1 MIHGLI
7 AVNKEKGISSHALVA
22 RIRRLYKTKKAGHF
36 GTLDPTATG
45 LLLIALGQATRFFD
59 FYVKQDKLY
68 SGLIRF
74 GFATSTYD
82 SEGKPREPRQDIDLR
97 QIDLDT
103 LLAGFRGK
111 QWQMPPAFSA
121 KKFKGKPLYTY
132 ARRQQEVPISPVE
145 VSIHELTGRVVDPE
159 TLEFRALTSSGTY
172 IRSLAH
178 DLGQKVGVGAFLL
191 ELKREKIGAFSLE
204 KARTLAEIETLAE
217 AGNALQAVIPI
228 ESLLDEYP
236 KMIVNQAG
244 RRGICNGMAL
254 KAADVL
260 KIFPAPNTAYFRIFD
275 DEGKLLAIVQKEPQS
290 MSFKPYLVIPEDD
303 KGL

>member
-7 AVNKEKGISSHALVA
+7 AVNKEKGVSSHALVTS
-22 RIRRLYKTKKAGHF
+22 IRRLFKTKKAGHF

-45 LLLIALGQATRFFD
+45 LLLIALGHATRFFD
-59 FYVKQDKLY
+59 FYVKQNKLY

-82 SEGKPREPRQDIDLR
+82 SEGKPQKAKQSIDLQ
-97 QIDLDT
+97 QINLET

-111 QWQMPPAFSA
+111 QMQMPPAFSA

-132 ARRQQEVPISPVE
+132 ARRQQEVPINPVE
-145 VSIHELTGRVVDPE
+145 VSIHELTGRVIDHD

-178 DLGQKVGVGAFLL
+178 DLGQKVGVGAYLL
-191 ELKREKIGAFSLE
+191 ELKRERIGSFSLE
-204 KARTLAEIETLAE
+204 QAKTLAEIATLAE
-217 AGNALQAVIPI
+217 TGSGLQAVIPI

-236 KMIVNQAG
+236 KMIVNQTG
-244 RRGICNGMAL
+244 RRCICNGMAL
-254 KAADVL
+254 KAADIL

-275 DEGKLLAIVQKEPQS
+275 DEGKLLAIAQKEAKS
-290 MSFKPYLVIPEDD
+290 MSFKPYLVIPESEP
-303 KGL
+303 GN

>member
-22 RIRRLYKTKKAGHF
+22 RIRRLYQTNKAGHF

-59 FYVKQDKLY
+59 FYVKQNKLY

-82 SEGKPREPRQDIDLR
+82 SEGKPRQAKQDVDLC
-97 QIDLDT
+97 QIDLES
-103 LLAGFRGK
+103 LLAGFRGR
-111 QWQMPPAFSA
+111 QLQMPPAFSA

-132 ARRQQEVPISPVE
+132 ARRQQEVPINAVE
-145 VSIHELTGRVVDPE
+145 VTIHELTGRVIDRD

-178 DLGQKVGVGAFLL
+178 DLGQKVGVGAYLL
-191 ELKREKIGAFSLE
+191 ELKRERIGSFGLE
-204 KARTLAEIETLAE
+204 QAKTLTEIENLLE
-217 AGNALQAVIPI
+217 AGNGLQAVIPI
-228 ESLLDEYP
+228 ESLLDEFP
-236 KMIVNQAG
+236 KMIVSQTG
-244 RRGICNGMAL
+244 RRCICNGMAL

-260 KIFPAPNTAYFRIFD
+260 KIFPAQSTAYFRIFD
-275 DEGKLLAIVQKEPQS
+275 DEGKLLAIAQKEAHS
-290 MSFKPYLVIPEDD
+290 LSFKPYLVFPVEDD
-303 KGL
+303 TR

>member
-22 RIRRLYKTKKAGHF
+22 KIRCLYKTKKAGHF

-74 GFATSTYD
+74 GYATSTYD
-82 SEGKPREPRQDIDLR
+82 SEGKPREAKREVDLQKIDLE
-97 QIDLDT
+97 T

-111 QWQMPPAFSA
+111 QMQLPPAFSA

-132 ARRQQEVPISPVE
+132 ARRQQEVPIAPVA
-145 VSIHELTGRVVDPE
+145 VTIYELTGRALDRE

-178 DLGQKVGVGAFLL
+178 DLGQKVGVGAYLL
-191 ELKREKIGAFSLE
+191 ELKRERIGSFNLE
-204 KARTLAEIETLAE
+204 QAKTLGEIEALAE

-228 ESLLDEYP
+228 EMLLDEYP
-236 KMIVNQAG
+236 KMIVSQSG
-244 RRGICNGMAL
+244 RRCICNGMAL

-275 DEGKLLAIVQKEPQS
+275 DEGKLLAIAQKEPQA
-290 MSFKPYLVIPEDD
+290 MSFKPYLVIPADD
-303 KGL
+303 DTH

>member
-7 AVNKEKGISSHALVA
+7 AVNKEKGISSHALVT
-22 RIRRLYKTKKAGHF
+22 RIRKIYKTKKAGHF

-82 SEGKPREPRQDIDLR
+82 SEGKPQEPKQNVDLYEIDLE
-97 QIDLDT
+97 T

-111 QWQMPPAFSA
+111 QLQMPPAFSA
-121 KKFKGKPLYTY
+121 KKFKGKPMYTY
-132 ARRQQEVPISPVE
+132 ARRQQIVPIAPVP
-145 VSIHELTGRVVDPE
+145 VSIHELTGRVVDHE
-159 TLEFRALTSSGTY
+159 TLAFRALTSSGTY

-178 DLGQKVGVGAFLL
+178 DLGQKVGAGAFLL
-191 ELKREKIGAFSLE
+191 ELKRERIGSFSLE
-204 KARTLAEIETLAE
+204 QAKTLAEIEALAE
-217 AGNALQAVIPI
+217 TGNALQAVIPI

-236 KMIVNQAG
+236 KMIVNQTG
-244 RRGICNGMAL
+244 RRCICNGMAL

-275 DEGKLLAIVQKEPQS
+275 DEGKLLAIAQKEPQA
-290 MSFKPYLVIPEDD
+290 MSFKPYLVIPEEYPQS
-303 KGL
+303 

>member
-7 AVNKEKGISSHALVA
+7 AVNKEKDISSHAVVA
-22 RIRRLYKTKKAGHF
+22 RIRRFFNTKKAGHF

-74 GFATSTYD
+74 GYATSTFD
-82 SEGKPREPRQDIDLR
+82 SEGKPQGPKQSIDLAA
-97 QIDLDT
+97 IDLEA

-111 QWQMPPAFSA
+111 QLQMPPVFSA

-132 ARRQQEVPISPVE
+132 ARRNQEVHVAPVE
-145 VSIHELTGRVVDPE
+145 VTIHELTGRVVDGE
-159 TLEFRALTSSGTY
+159 TLAFRALTSSGTY

-178 DLGQKVGVGAFLL
+178 DLGQKVGSGAFLL
-191 ELKREKIGAFSLE
+191 ELKREKIGSFGLE
-204 KARTLAEIETLAE
+204 KAVTLGQIEAMAA

-228 ESLLDEYP
+228 EILLDEYP

-244 RRGICNGMAL
+244 RRCVCNGMAL
-254 KAADVL
+254 KASDVL
-260 KIFPAPNTAYFRIFD
+260 KIFPAARTDFFRIFD
-275 DEGKLLAIVQKEPQS
+275 DEGKLLAIAEKEPHA
-290 MSFKPYLVIPEDD
+290 MSFKPYLVIPESGPED
-303 KGL
+303 